1 MTDWQSYSSYV
12 LRTRHTV
19 VGDLRVLPEIASP
32 QLGNLR
38 DLFVYLPPSY
48 AAGDTRRYPVLYMHD
63 GQNLFDTALSY
74 AGEWQVDE
82 TMERLATEGREAI
95 VVGVPNMG
103 YDRLLEYGP
112 FAERRH
118 GESRADAYLAFLA
131 ETVKPL
137 IDSSFRTLPERAS
150 TGVAGS
156 SMGGLISLYA
166 FFKRPELFGFAG
178 VLSPSLWFGRRAT
191 LGFVARAP
199 FLPGRLYLDTGTRE
213 GPPRSHNPL
222 MARRISTRVL
232 ADARRLRRVL
242 LRKGYR
248 VGQDLCYVEDP
259 GGRHS
264 EADWARRLP
273 DALRFLLPG
282 PAAPQQPPFWY
293 DRYLMRFHYA
303 RTSPTVYRRSP
314 DRAPEQQT
322 DAGRDR

>member
-1 MTDWQSYSSYV
+1 MTDWQGYSSYV

-19 VGDLRVLPEIASP
+19 VGDLLVLPGVVSP
-32 QLGNLR
+32 QLGNAR

-48 AAGDTRRYPVLYMHD
+48 ATGGERRYPVLYMHD
-63 GQNLFDTALSY
+63 GQNLFDAALSY

-82 TMERLATEGREAI
+82 TMEMLATEGREAI

-137 IDSSFRTLPERAS
+137 IDRTFRTLPDRAS

-222 MARRISTRVL
+222 MARRISARVL

-248 VGQDLCYVEDP
+248 PGQDLCYVEDA
-259 GGRHS
+259 GGRHN

-282 PAAPQQPPFWY
+282 PPAPPRPPFWY
-293 DRYLMRFHYA
+293 DRYLMRMHYA
-303 RTSPTVYRRSP
+303 RTSTAVYRRSA
-314 DRAPEQQT
+314 DRAPEQQA
-322 DAGRDR
+322 DPGRDG